1 MYYVFDHSQITAQ
14 NLITLIH
21 NSLIWF
27 SNNQSC
33 TGQCHVCL
41 LHWWGEHMCYVKE
54 SVCVAL
60 FNWPE
65 CQTREPGT
73 REPQIALGSFPE
85 LESPL
90 FERLNSCKQLFW
102 RSKSV
107 MFNPSF
113 KNDGRTGR
121 CSFAECNVSLLSQ
134 QIGRISKISVSSVN
148 STLLILIF
156 MAMYQKK

>member
-1 MYYVFDHSQITAQ
+1 
-14 NLITLIH
+14 
-21 NSLIWF
+21 
-27 SNNQSC
+27 
-33 TGQCHVCL
+33 
-41 LHWWGEHMCYVKE
+41 
-54 SVCVAL
+54 
-60 FNWPE
+60 
-65 CQTREPGT
+65 
-73 REPQIALGSFPE
+73 
-85 LESPL
+85 
-90 FERLNSCKQLFW
+90 
-102 RSKSV
+102 